1 MSELLYQITRTKKQK
16 ETTLCFINIDLKDN
30 ESLDRNDD
38 STLSK
43 KEQSIV
49 DVRFIRSWHENLVC
63 NAEFPIFTSTCV
75 MLASLVVRY
84 YILFRVIYRITSQ

>member
-1 MSELLYQITRTKKQK
+1 MSELLYQITCTKKQK

-49 DVRFIRSWHENLVC
+49 DTRFIRSLHENLVR
-63 NAEFPIFTSTCV
+63 NAEFPISTSTCV

-84 YILFRVIYRITSQ
+84 TYSFTLFTA

>member
-1 MSELLYQITRTKKQK
+1 MSELLYQITCTKKRK

-38 STLSK
+38 STLSR
-43 KEQSIV
+43 KERSIV
-49 DVRFIRSWHENLVC
+49 DIRFIRSLHRNLAY
-63 NAEFPIFTSTCV
+63 NAEFPISTSTCV

-84 YILFRVIYRITSQ
+84 TYSFALFTA